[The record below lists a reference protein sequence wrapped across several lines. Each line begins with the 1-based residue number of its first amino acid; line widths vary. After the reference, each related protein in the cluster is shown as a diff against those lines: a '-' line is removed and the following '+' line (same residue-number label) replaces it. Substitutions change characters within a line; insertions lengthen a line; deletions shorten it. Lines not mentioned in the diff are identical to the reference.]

1 MNQADQIADAY
12 DILQQDTFYLLVD
25 TFKTTR
31 PQLVD
36 KDHILE
42 WRLKALSKIGA
53 LTKQVIA
60 LVSKQSGKSKRQIYD
75 LIQKDG
81 LTVAKQMSQD
91 LASALRVSPRGLS
104 EDTVALIDS
113 YAHQTFR
120 NVDNYCNQSLLTTNY
135 GKNGAVRAYQ
145 EIIDK
150 TVLDVTTGLKTPY
163 KALKDN
169 IYQWRDVGLKTTLV
183 DKGGHE
189 WHLEPYTRM
198 VIETTTSR
206 VFNDARMQSM
216 KEFDTVLATMT
227 SHPAARPACAPIQ
240 GKVVCI
246 VPKSD
251 PRCDSHYPNIYDH
264 GYGKPAGTQGINCS
278 HMLYPYIKGVSHNF
292 QEHFDPKKAVEN
304 AKIQQQQRYYERN
317 VRRLKRTKQLAER
330 LDDQEKITSVNQQIR
345 AYQAKI
351 RQIVKDHDFLN
362 RQYDREQIINGK

>member
-1 MNQADQIADAY
+1 MMNQANQIADMY

-75 LIQKDG
+75 LIKKDG
-81 LTVAKQMSQD
+81 LTVAKQMNQD
-91 LASALRVSPRGLS
+91 LASALRVSPHGLS

-113 YAHQTFR
+113 YAHQAFR
-120 NVDNYCNQSLLTTNY
+120 NVNNYCNQSLLTTNY
-135 GKNGAVRAYQ
+135 SKNGAVRAYQ

-169 IYQWRDVGLKTTLV
+169 IYQWRDAGLKTTLV

-251 PRCDSHYPNIYDH
+251 PRCDSHYLNIYDH
-264 GYGKPAGTQGINCS
+264 GYGKPAGTQGINCN
-278 HMLYPYIKGVSHNF
+278 HMLYPYIKGISHNF

-351 RQIVKDHDFLN
+351 RQIVKDHDFLT
-362 RQYDREQIINGK
+362 RQYDREQIIN